1 MRAGGLLL
9 WLLWCVPV
17 AGEQVYKA
25 AATHQ
30 QGSFIV
36 EVDALLDAG
45 EATVRS
51 LLTDYAQLGRLN
63 PAVEHSEI
71 VEAREP
77 GDVRVRVVAQTCLWF
92 YCRRFER
99 VQDIVEAHDGSITAV
114 VIPELSD
121 FSHGFQRFNL
131 WQETAGTRLLMR
143 AELTPDF
150 WVPPL
155 IGPWLLERELR
166 SQALDTLR
174 NLERV
179 AAQTSLPHN
188 TSPGG
193 GVLAQGSH

>member
-1 MRAGGLLL
+1 MRAGLLLL
-9 WLLWCVPV
+9 WLLWCVPA
-17 AGEQVYKA
+17 AGGQVYKA

-30 QGSFIV
+30 EGSFVV

-45 EATVRS
+45 EATGRS

-150 WVPPL
+150 WIPPL

-166 SQALDTLR
+166 SQALETVR